1 MAVYNRY
8 TREAFYN
15 FKGKLTLLPKKKN
28 TEKLILRHHVCYENV
43 AGARETARKKDIFL
57 TWRKRKIFY

>member
-1 MAVYNRY
+1 M
-8 TREAFYN
+8 
-15 FKGKLTLLPKKKN
+15 LPKKKK

-43 AGARETARKKDIFL
+43 AGARETDRKKDIFL